1 MVRRNRSHADLAE
14 SSVLALDLNLER
26 SIFLFLQAALYSSIL
41 HLMNTNLPGLITNR
55 LDRIR
60 RGDDPQLIARMASG
74 WAILGNQQPDG
85 INGCCM
91 LLPDPVVPSI
101 NDLNERDRSAFMTD
115 FICLG
120 DAVLAATGAER
131 INYLILCNQVP
142 ELHGHAI
149 PRFNTEDSDAR
160 RLGPFEAYDFAGARR
175 ADAEGRDVELIR
187 QLRAEL
193 ADATHP

>member
-1 MVRRNRSHADLAE
+1 MWRWKVAS
-14 SSVLALDLNLER
+14 
-26 SIFLFLQAALYSSIL
+26 
-41 HLMNTNLPGLITNR
+41 
-55 LDRIR
+55 RIR
-60 RGDDPQLIARMASG
+60 VMPVLCRDERALVSRVLSWGRRRASREVVDRRMRLCGSTSWRLIARMASG

-115 FICLG
+115 FIRLG

-175 ADAEGRDVELIR
+175 ADAEGRDAELIR

-193 ADATHP
+193 ADATHPRA